1 MNKNSKVNRG
11 IRKEEEIRAD
21 IDQMQEKTKSDM
33 PEDESYYDALIKKR
47 IGEALCSED
56 RSEKLD
62 VEVLHAW
69 VAADRRKRAIRRR
82 RYAAVCACI
91 LLVCCGT
98 FGMKMMTDSDDYY
111 AVAGKNDPVTSEKD
125 GNTVIKS
132 GDGDMDENLGADV
145 VVVNDW
151 NMVETAKKTYPELV
165 IPGYIPEGYEFK
177 ELKIKIT
184 EFNENYTYAYSTKKD
199 TLYLTQTIGTE
210 AKTIKDY
217 GYIMKTN
224 RGVEIRVKEDI
235 QKMGAVVL
243 NEDMVFFIK
252 GDITDEEIINIVEN
266 LKR

>member
-21 IDQMQEKTKSDM
+21 LDQMQEKTKSDM

-47 IGEALCSED
+47 IGEALRSED

-98 FGMKMMTDSDDYY
+98 FGMKMLTDSDDYY

-132 GDGDMDENLGADV
+132 GDGDMDENLGADDV
-145 VVVNDW
+145 VIDDW
-151 NMVETAKKTYPELV
+151 SRVETAKKSYPDLLV
-165 IPGYIPEGYEFK
+165 PGYVPDGYEFE
-177 ELKIKIT
+177 ELRIT
-184 EFNENYTYAYSTKKD
+184 VTEISSKYEYTFANENKQIILS
-199 TLYLTQTIGTE
+199 QTTGIE
-210 AKTIKDY
+210 AKAIKNYNYTIKSKNNIT
-217 GYIMKTN
+217 IM
-224 RGVEIRVKEDI
+224 VKEDV
-235 QKMGAVVL
+235 QKISGCVWDS
-243 NEDMVFFIK
+243 NNTITIK
-252 GDITDEEIINIVEN
+252 GNMDDQEYINIIDN

>member
-21 IDQMQEKTKSDM
+21 LDQMQEKTKSDM

-47 IGEALCSED
+47 IGEALRSED

-132 GDGDMDENLGADV
+132 GDGDMDENLGGDV
-145 VVVNDW
+145 VVVDDW
-151 NMVETAKKTYPELV
+151 SMVETAKKTYPELV
-165 IPGYIPEGYEFK
+165 IPRYVPEGYEFE
-177 ELKIKIT
+177 ELKITNTTVTKRFEYVFTSQENILSMNQNKDVDGKI
-184 EFNENYTYAYSTKKD
+184 
-199 TLYLTQTIGTE
+199 
-210 AKTIKDY
+210 IKDY
-217 GYIMKTN
+217 DYTIYMEDGTQIM
-224 RGVEIRVKEDI
+224 VKEDI
-235 QKMGAVVL
+235 QKMASFVL
-243 NEDMVFFIK
+243 DDEMVFFIK
-252 GDITDEEIINIVEN
+252 GTLTDNEIVKISEN

>member
-21 IDQMQEKTKSDM
+21 LDQMQEKTKSDM

-47 IGEALCSED
+47 IGEALRSED

-125 GNTVIKS
+125 GNTVIKNN
-132 GDGDMDENLGADV
+132 GEGVDNTIGEQEVVIENWEHVAD
-145 VVVNDW
+145 
-151 NMVETAKKTYPELV
+151 AKKLYPELL
-165 IPGYIPEGYEFK
+165 IPEYVPEGYEFE
-177 ELKIKIT
+177 ELNIRNTEIVCNFSYRYSCNEDELFIIQAVGGEQKAIKNYSYTINLTDGTSILMKNDVQKAGYYIISENNILSIKAEIDDQEYIKI
-184 EFNENYTYAYSTKKD
+184 
-199 TLYLTQTIGTE
+199 
-210 AKTIKDY
+210 
-217 GYIMKTN
+217 
-224 RGVEIRVKEDI
+224 
-235 QKMGAVVL
+235 
-243 NEDMVFFIK
+243 
-252 GDITDEEIINIVEN
+252 INSMF
-266 LKR
+266 

>member
-1 MNKNSKVNRG
+1 MNNDSKKNRG
-11 IRKEEEIRAD
+11 IRKEKQIRAE
-21 IDQMQEKTKSDM
+21 IAQEQEEPKAGV
-33 PEDESYYDALIKKR
+33 PEDEKYYDALIKKR
-47 IGEALCSED
+47 IGEALRSED

-69 VAADRRKRAIRRR
+69 VAADRKRRAIRRR

-91 LLVCCGT
+91 LLVCCAA
-98 FGMKMMTDSDDYY
+98 FGMKTLTGSDDYY

-165 IPGYIPEGYEFK
+165 IPRYVPEGYEFEELHIEAVGESERYIYMYSSNK
-177 ELKIKIT
+177 NTLTIIQTTDIDNKAIKNYGRSINTKDGLKIMI
-184 EFNENYTYAYSTKKD
+184 
-199 TLYLTQTIGTE
+199 
-210 AKTIKDY
+210 
-217 GYIMKTN
+217 
-224 RGVEIRVKEDI
+224 KEDVEKTAGCYLD
-235 QKMGAVVL
+235 QNCML
-243 NEDMVFFIK
+243 FIK
-252 GDITDEEIINIVEN
+252 GSISDEEMRSVIEN